1 MIDYTVRLKADST
14 GCTFGHNGRMK
25 AAVLLAFVL
34 LVPRPAHAWGFEAH
48 KFIMDRAIA
57 LLPAEIRP
65 LFEQHRAEVV
75 ERAIDPD
82 TWIIA
87 GWEEERPHHFVDM
100 DSPGF
105 GQYPFNELPRD
116 YTAALAKFGEAKMR
130 DAGTVPWTT
139 EEVYGSLR
147 RAFEA
152 YPRRANF
159 GASAHLDVILFSAW
173 LAHYV
178 ADAHVPLHGVANYDG
193 QLTQQWGVHSRWEA
207 TLFERY
213 RNQLTIVPKA
223 IAPVKD
229 PRGFIFNALL
239 QDYQLAQTV
248 LKADRDAI
256 GNRDLFDDAYYQTF
270 FAANKSIM
278 EQRLNDAIAAVAATI
293 AGAWEAAG
301 KPPISLNLSPQ
312 PQRRRRQ

>member
-1 MIDYTVRLKADST
+1 
-14 GCTFGHNGRMK
+14 
-25 AAVLLAFVL
+25 
-34 LVPRPAHAWGFEAH
+34 
-48 KFIMDRAIA
+48 MDRAIA

-65 LFEQHRAEVV
+65 LFEQHRTEVV

-105 GQYPFNELPRD
+105 GQYPFTELPRD
-116 YTAALAKFGEAKMR
+116 YTAALAKFGAAKMR
-130 DAGTVPWTT
+130 DAGTLPWTT

-152 YPRRANF
+152 YPRRGNF
-159 GASAHLDVILFSAW
+159 GPNAHLDVILFSAW
-173 LAHYV
+173 MAHYV
-178 ADAHVPLHGVANYDG
+178 SDAHVPLHGVANYDG
-193 QLTQQWGVHSRWEA
+193 QLTQQWGLHSRWEA
-207 TLFERY
+207 TMFERY
-213 RNQLTIVPKA
+213 LNQLTIAPKP
-223 IAPVKD
+223 IAPIKD
-229 PRGFIFNALL
+229 PRGFIFTALL

-248 LKADRDAI
+248 LKSDRDAI
-256 GNRDLFDDAYYQTF
+256 GNRDLYDEAYYQAF
-270 FAANKSIM
+270 FAANKSIL
-278 EQRLNDAIAAVAATI
+278 EQRLNDSIAAVAAMI

-301 KPPISLNLSPQ
+301 KPDMSPNPPSQ

>member
-1 MIDYTVRLKADST
+1 MR
-14 GCTFGHNGRMK
+14 
-25 AAVLLAFVL
+25 VLSLVMLLL
-34 LVPRPAHAWGFEAH
+34 LVAAPRAAHAWGFSAH
-48 KFIMDRAIA
+48 KFVMDRAIA
-57 LLPAEIRP
+57 LLPPELRP
-65 LFEQHRAEVV
+65 FYEKHRSEVV

-116 YTAALAKFGEAKMR
+116 YTTALAKFGAARMR
-130 DAGTVPWTT
+130 DAGTLPWTA

-152 YPRRANF
+152 YPRRGGF
-159 GASAHLDVILFSAW
+159 GPNAHLDVILFSAW
-173 LAHYV
+173 LAHYTS
-178 ADAHVPLHGVANYDG
+178 DGHVPLHGVANYDG

-207 TLFERY
+207 VLFERY
-213 RNQLTIVPKA
+213 SGRLTIAPKA
-223 IAPVKD
+223 IAPIRD
-229 PRGFIFNALL
+229 PRSFLFDALL
-239 QDYQLAQTV
+239 QDTQLVPAL

-256 GNRDLFDDAYYQTF
+256 GDRDAYDDAYYESF
-270 FAANKSIM
+270 FAANRSVM
-278 EQRLNDAIAAVAATI
+278 EQRLNDSIAAIAGMIT
-293 AGAWEAAG
+293 GAWEAAG
-301 KPPISLNLSPQ
+301 KPAMSVNLGSVP

>member
-1 MIDYTVRLKADST
+1 MR
-14 GCTFGHNGRMK
+14 
-25 AAVLLAFVL
+25 AAILLTL
-34 LVPRPAHAWGFEAH
+34 LMLVVPPPAHAWGFQAH

-65 LFEQHRAEVV
+65 LFEAHRAEVV

-105 GQYPFNELPRD
+105 GEYPFTELPRD
-116 YTAALAKFGEAKMR
+116 YTAALAKFGAAKMR
-130 DAGTVPWTT
+130 DAGTVPWTA

-147 RAFEA
+147 RAFDA
-152 YPRRANF
+152 YPRRGNF
-159 GASAHLDVILFSAW
+159 GPNAHLDVILFSAW
-173 LAHYV
+173 LAHYTS
-178 ADAHVPLHGVANYDG
+178 DAHVPLHGVSNYDG
-193 QLTQQWGVHSRWEA
+193 QLTQQWGVHARWEA

-213 RNQLTIVPKA
+213 LNRLTIAPKA
-223 IAPVKD
+223 IGPIKD
-229 PRGFIFNALL
+229 PRGFLFDALL
-239 QDYQLAQTV
+239 QDTQLVPAL

-256 GNRDLFDDAYYQTF
+256 ADRDVYDAAYYEAF
-270 FAANKSIM
+270 FKAQRATMEERLDKS
-278 EQRLNDAIAAVAATI
+278 IAAVAAMIT
-293 AGAWEAAG
+293 GAWEAAG
-301 KPPISLNLSPQ
+301 KPAVSVNLSST